1 VREKNPHSK
10 LPFKDR
16 LQLHMANERTFLAWT
31 RTALNMIAIGFLVFR
46 FNLTGSSIILESKL
60 NWSKS
65 AVYGSLLIMLGVV
78 INLVA
83 TTRFLFFRK
92 EIEKGEGIFPYA
104 IDLIM
109 TASVVLIAIVLIA
122 FSQNAIR

>member
-1 VREKNPHSK
+1 MDEKNQQK
-10 LPFKDR
+10 RLPFKDR

-31 RTALNMIAIGFLVFR
+31 RTALNMIAIGFLVFK
-46 FNLTGSSIILESKL
+46 FNLTGTSIALENTL
-60 NWSKS
+60 TWSKS
-65 AVYGSLLIMLGVV
+65 GIYGSLLIFLGVAT
-78 INLVA
+78 NLVA

-122 FSQNAIR
+122 FSHEAIR

>member
-1 VREKNPHSK
+1 MEQNNQQKR

-31 RTALNMIAIGFLVFR
+31 RTALNMIAIGFLVFK
-46 FNLTGSSIILESKL
+46 FNLTGTSIAFENTLT
-60 NWSKS
+60 WSRS
-65 AVYGSLLIMLGVV
+65 GIYGSLLIFLGVAT
-78 INLVA
+78 NLVA

>member
-1 VREKNPHSK
+1 MEEIDQQNRM
-10 LPFKDR
+10 LFKDR

-31 RTALNMIAIGFLVFR
+31 RTALNMIAIGFLVFK
-46 FNLTGSSIILESKL
+46 FNLTGSSVASKNTL
-60 NWSKS
+60 PWSRS
-65 AVYGSLLIMLGVV
+65 GIYGSLLIFLGVAT
-78 INLVA
+78 NLVA
-83 TTRFLFFRK
+83 SGRFLFFRK
-92 EIEKGEGIFPYA
+92 EIEKGEGVFPYA

>member
-1 VREKNPHSK
+1 MEENDQHKR

-31 RTALNMIAIGFLVFR
+31 RTALNMIAIGFLVFK
-46 FNLTGSSIILESKL
+46 FNLTGTSIAFENTLT
-60 NWSKS
+60 WSRS
-65 AVYGSLLIMLGVV
+65 GIYGSLLIFLGVAT
-78 INLVA
+78 NLVA
-83 TTRFLFFRK
+83 TARFLFFRK